1 LQDSLKQHRPFHNR
15 AVTVFLSE
23 SHHRILDDV
32 QCGLLIA
39 DGEHGL
45 FEGASLY
52 AGEEVG

>member
-1 LQDSLKQHRPFHNR
+1 LQDSLKQHRPFHGR
-15 AVTVFLSE
+15 AVTVLFRKP
-23 SHHRILDDV
+23 HHRILDNV